1 VRRRITPHFR
11 EHFKS
16 PTPSDHFASAAG
28 ELPSNVLDRLLNSD
42 DAMDTA
48 SKPNV
53 PDTIYRHVI
62 AWTLLF
68 VSVVGLVVL
77 ACVVVI
83 CAKDKSTASTL
94 VFNALL
100 PVFGTWVG
108 TLLAFYFS
116 KESLDSANRNVNELT
131 RAMTGL
137 DRLQSVPA
145 LEKAI
150 PLSAIYIP
158 KDPKRQQP
166 LTNLQQII
174 DATKKEGYQRL
185 LVFRTGNVI
194 DRIVHLSAIE
204 SFISNYVLHPPA
216 NPKKAE
222 ELTLSDL
229 IAVSALDQLTAQSFA
244 VVPQSATL
252 ADAKKAMEQKS
263 KQLGDLGNC
272 EDVFITQDGTAT
284 LPILGWI
291 TNDIIIENAKV

>member
-1 VRRRITPHFR
+1 
-11 EHFKS
+11 
-16 PTPSDHFASAAG
+16 
-28 ELPSNVLDRLLNSD
+28 
-42 DAMDTA
+42 MDTA

-68 VSVVGLVVL
+68 VSVVGLIVL

-83 CAKDKSTASTL
+83 YAKDKSTASLSFSTL
-94 VFNALL
+94 CSQCLEHGWAPSSPFISPRKA
-100 PVFGTWVG
+100 
-108 TLLAFYFS
+108 
-116 KESLDSANRNVNELT
+116 LDSANRNVNELT

-158 KDPKRQQP
+158 KDPQSQQP
-166 LTNLQQII
+166 FTNLQQII

-252 ADAKKAMEQKS
+252 ADAKTAMEQKS
-263 KQLGDLGNC
+263 KQLGNLGNC

-284 LPILGWI
+284 LPVDWL
-291 TNDIIIENAKV
+291 DH